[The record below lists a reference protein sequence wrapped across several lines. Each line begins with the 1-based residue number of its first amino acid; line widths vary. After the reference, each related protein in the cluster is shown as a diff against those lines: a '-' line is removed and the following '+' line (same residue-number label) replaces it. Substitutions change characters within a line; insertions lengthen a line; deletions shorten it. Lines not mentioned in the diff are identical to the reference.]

1 MIIVVFGYTENLEGE
16 MVTVCAVKTGER
28 LLIERAVKTFD
39 PDGTFITVYGTGD
52 LEQRIIDVM
61 PHVVWLDASAEHFTL
76 AEKLRG
82 VADINYIFIANAT
95 ASAIYASYL

>member
-52 LEQRIIDVM
+52 
-61 PHVVWLDASAEHFTL
+61 
-76 AEKLRG
+76 
-82 VADINYIFIANAT
+82 
-95 ASAIYASYL
+95 